1 MKNTDA
7 DVEQLAAKLETREK
21 RWGLLTTAIVVILV
35 FAGLTIAYLTTRQAQ
50 DLSETKGELAQSET
64 KLELKQEAD
73 VHLQTA
79 FREYEAGHHEVAL
92 EATKAALRLDPAS
105 PVARELK
112 TSVEKKLP
120 RVPDAIRRLKDA
132 VRRDPRNPEARLDLI
147 HAYSIRG
154 DISAVISQ
162 VEQGLEHNPE
172 IKTFIMRDPRFERIR
187 ETPEVKRL
195 LDRN

>member
-1 MKNTDA
+1 MNNTG

-21 RWGLLTTAIVVILV
+21 KWGLLTTAIIIILV
-35 FAGLTIAYLTTRQAQ
+35 IVGLTIALLTTWQAQ
-50 DLSETKGELAQSET
+50 DLSETRGELAQSEM

-92 EATKAALRLDPAS
+92 EATRAALKLDPAS

-120 RVPDAIRRLKDA
+120 RGRDAIGRLKDA
-132 VRRDPRNPEARLDLI
+132 VRRNPRDIEARLDLI
-147 HAYSIRG
+147 HAYSNRG
-154 DISAVISQ
+154 DISTVIAQ
-162 VEQGLEHNPE
+162 IEQGLEHNPE
-172 IKTFIMRDPRFERIR
+172 IRTLIMRDPRFERIR
-187 ETPEVKRL
+187 ETPEVRRL
-195 LDRN
+195 LDRH